1 MTATEQETENAR
13 RWMQAWKVA
22 GPLLEEIRAEEIR
35 ATDTVKAMEML
46 DDAFSSA
53 IWLNQPRAGS
63 GLVEQQKIFLR
74 ARR

>member
-1 MTATEQETENAR
+1 MTATDQENAR

-53 IWLNQPRAGS
+53 VWLNQPRIGS
-63 GLVEQQKIFLR
+63 GLVEQQEIFSR
-74 ARR
+74 ARK

>member
-1 MTATEQETENAR
+1 MTATDQENAR
-13 RWMQAWKVA
+13 RWMQAWRTA
-22 GPLLEEIRAEEIR
+22 GPLLEQVRAEEIR

-53 IWLNQPRAGS
+53 IWLNQPRTGS
-63 GLVEQQKIFLR
+63 GLVEQQEIFSR